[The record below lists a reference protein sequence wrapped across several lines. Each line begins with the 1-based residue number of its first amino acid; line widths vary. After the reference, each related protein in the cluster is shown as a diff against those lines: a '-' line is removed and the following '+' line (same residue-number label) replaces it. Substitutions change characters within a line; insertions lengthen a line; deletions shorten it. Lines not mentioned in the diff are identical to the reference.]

1 LDPLLQIST
10 REFLGAELERL
21 GAESGIDQPLSLLWI
36 DLDKFKQVNNL
47 HGHEAGDEVV
57 DHLTRQLAFRLRRP
71 LLRI

>member
-1 LDPLLQIST
+1 
-10 REFLGAELERL
+10 
-21 GAESGIDQPLSLLWI
+21 LSLLWI